1 MKSINQIFKD
11 DKEIL
16 ENESVQ
22 ELIEYCRSL
31 EDEISE
37 NKQDKNF
44 SFEDKLS
51 ILVNELYRDIDSIL
65 EEEKTALEYPFRGL
79 ERPDFKDA
87 MFNLNNYLK
96 EFSRNYNYNFNRN

>member
-1 MKSINQIFKD
+1 MKSINQIIGNN
-11 DKEIL
+11 KEL
-16 ENESVQ
+16 LDNDSVQ

-37 NKQDKNF
+37 NKQNKNF

-51 ILVNELYRDIDSIL
+51 ILVNELFRDIDSIL

-87 MFNLNNYLK
+87 MFNLQNYLK
-96 EFSRNYNYNFNRN
+96 EFSRNYNYNFDKY